1 MTLHRIARTELD
13 VQLQQIVR
21 SGEQIDAIT
30 EDGDEYVVTTTDRIE
45 TRPTHARRVGA
56 A

>member
-1 MTLHRIARTELD
+1 MTVHRIARAELD
-13 VQLQQIVR
+13 VQLRAIVR
-21 SGEQIDAIT
+21 GGEAIDAIT

-45 TRPTHARRVGA
+45 TRPTHAHRVGA